1 MSIFSTLN
9 IKDSIRIKTFEL
21 HDHTFKVKIPLA
33 GELDAINNRIIDVP
47 KADIDARFGE
57 LSAKLLADGQIE
69 GVEKT
74 KNDLIIDG
82 MSVRQISETGLR
94 MERKVVEYFKLLVP
108 ENGSLEEINYEDIN
122 SEFPMQIQFEFLD
135 KISEVI
141 QPNYTSAK
149 KN

>member
-9 IKDSIRIKTFEL
+9 IKDSIRIKTFDL
-21 HDHTFKVKIPLA
+21 HDHTFKVRVPLS
-33 GELDAINNRIIDVP
+33 GELDAINNRIMEIP
-47 KADIDARFGE
+47 QADIDARFGE
-57 LSAKLLADGQIE
+57 LRDKLIADGQTE
-69 GVEKT
+69 GIEKT
-74 KNDLIIDG
+74 KNDVIIDG
-82 MSVRQISETGLR
+82 LSVRQIAQTGLR

-108 ENGSLEEINYEDIN
+108 ENGSLEDINYDEINA
-122 SEFPMQIQFEFLD
+122 EFPMQIQFEFLD

>member
-47 KADIDARFGE
+47 KPDIDARFGE
-57 LSAKLLADGQIE
+57 LSAKLLADGEIE

>member
-74 KNDLIIDG
+74 KNDLIIDECLCARFRKLVCAWNAKL
-82 MSVRQISETGLR
+82 SNTSSCLFPR
-94 MERKVVEYFKLLVP
+94 M
-108 ENGSLEEINYEDIN
+108 
-122 SEFPMQIQFEFLD
+122 
-135 KISEVI
+135 
-141 QPNYTSAK
+141 AHWK
-149 KN
+149 K